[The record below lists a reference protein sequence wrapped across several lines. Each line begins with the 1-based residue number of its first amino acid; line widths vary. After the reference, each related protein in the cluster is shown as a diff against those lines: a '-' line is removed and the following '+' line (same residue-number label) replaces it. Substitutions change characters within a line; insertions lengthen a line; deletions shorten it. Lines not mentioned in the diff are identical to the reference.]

1 MTVAHRL
8 NRTSIGDRVA
18 ALEKRAEM
26 HEDTFKPVAAQVKEM
41 YEAFDTAK
49 KVLGAL
55 NWLWV
60 KVAAWCFGAIGALAA
75 LLTIWEKAAA
85 ILHH

>member
-8 NRTSIGDRVA
+8 PRTTIGDRVA
-18 ALEKRAEM
+18 ILERRADGHDVM
-26 HEDTFKPVAAQVKEM
+26 AGQVKEM
-41 YEAFDTAK
+41 YDAFDTAK

-60 KVAAWCFGAIGALAA
+60 KVAVGCFGLVGALAA
-75 LLTIWEKAAA
+75 VLTIWEKLAA
-85 ILHH
+85 ILGHH